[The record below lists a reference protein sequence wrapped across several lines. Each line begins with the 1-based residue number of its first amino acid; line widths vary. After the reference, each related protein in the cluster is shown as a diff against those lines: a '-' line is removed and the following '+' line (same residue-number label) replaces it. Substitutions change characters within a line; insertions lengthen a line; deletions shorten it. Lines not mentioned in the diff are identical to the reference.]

1 MTVAKTALTVRI
13 ARSDEEIRAAQ
24 RLRYAVFVEEMG
36 ADASDENRAD
46 RLERDRFDPYF
57 DHLILVDEARGNGDI
72 MDQVVGVYRVMRG
85 SVARA
90 GIGFYG
96 ADEYDLSPLLS
107 RTREVLELGRSCV
120 HRDYRSGMAMHLLW
134 SGLGQY
140 VIDHDIEVLFGV
152 ASFHGADATPLAQ
165 PLSYLHHN
173 HLAPDDLRVRAV
185 DAHFTAMDILS
196 PDEVDR
202 REALL
207 AIPPL
212 IKAYLRLGGYV
223 GEGAFIDHAFN
234 TVDVCLLMDTG
245 KMQSKY
251 RDMYTRASRR

>member
-13 ARSDEEIRAAQ
+13 ARSEEEIRAAQ
-24 RLRYAVFVEEMG
+24 RLRYIVFVEEMG
-36 ADASDENRAD
+36 AHASDADRAD

-57 DHLILVDEARGNGDI
+57 DHLILVDQARGAGDI

-85 SVARA
+85 AVARD

-96 ADEYDLSPLLS
+96 ADEYDLSPLQS

-152 ASFHGADATPLAQ
+152 ASFHGADAAPLAQ
-165 PLSYLHHN
+165 PLSYLHHM
-173 HLAPDDLRVRAV
+173 HLAPADLRVRAV
-185 DAHFTAMDILS
+185 AEHFTPMDIL
-196 PDEVDR
+196 PLEEVDR
-202 REALL
+202 REALM